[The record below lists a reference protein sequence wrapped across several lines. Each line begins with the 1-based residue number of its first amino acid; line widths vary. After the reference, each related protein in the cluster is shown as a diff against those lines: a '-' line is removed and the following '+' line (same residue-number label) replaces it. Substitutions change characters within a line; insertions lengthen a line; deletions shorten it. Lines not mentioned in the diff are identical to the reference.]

1 MFCRLNLSPW
11 KLTSLLPFLRG
22 WMAEEVRLLKDS
34 ALKDSAC
41 NIITKGLGVEQ
52 RTEHLLS
59 TQGALGLIPSA
70 TCLYPSIGEVDAQA

>member
-1 MFCRLNLSPW
+1 
-11 KLTSLLPFLRG
+11 
-22 WMAEEVRLLKDS
+22 MAEEVWL
-34 ALKDSAC
+34 LKDSAC